1 MLPPYLEGQF
11 HEVFPL
17 EGSVGAGHGNHLR
30 LLHQEIVDAVTRTT
44 QQLKRTE
51 LLQLLED
58 LAQVAETSLQST
70 TQQLLAAQMMLH
82 KHVQCPTVI

>member
-1 MLPPYLEGQF
+1 M
-11 HEVFPL
+11 
-17 EGSVGAGHGNHLR
+17 GAGHGDHLR

-58 LAQVAETSLQST
+58 LAQVAETSLQSP
-70 TQQLLAAQMMLH
+70 TQQMLAAQMMLH
-82 KHVQCPTVI
+82 TYGVYTVIGTFRLFSSL